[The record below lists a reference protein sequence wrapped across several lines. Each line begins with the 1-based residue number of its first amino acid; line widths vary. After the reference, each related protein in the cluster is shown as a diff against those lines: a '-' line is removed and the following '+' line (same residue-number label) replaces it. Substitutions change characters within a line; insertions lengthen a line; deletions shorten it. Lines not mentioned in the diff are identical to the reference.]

1 MSAHNVAK
9 VSDIGEG
16 DCKTVTV
23 NGESIA
29 LFNISGKFYAMDD
42 TCKHKGGS
50 LGTGTLDGNVVTC
63 PLHGWTYD
71 VTNGNCEVNPAV
83 KLDTYTVKVEG
94 DDIIIEK

>member
-1 MSAHNVAK
+1 MPAHKVAK
-9 VSDIGEG
+9 VADIEEG
-16 DCKTVTV
+16 GCKTVMV
-23 NGESIA
+23 DGENIA

-50 LGTGTLDGNVVTC
+50 LGSGTLDGNVVKC

-83 KLDTYTVKVEG
+83 KIATYPVKVEG
-94 DDIIIEK
+94 DEIIIEK